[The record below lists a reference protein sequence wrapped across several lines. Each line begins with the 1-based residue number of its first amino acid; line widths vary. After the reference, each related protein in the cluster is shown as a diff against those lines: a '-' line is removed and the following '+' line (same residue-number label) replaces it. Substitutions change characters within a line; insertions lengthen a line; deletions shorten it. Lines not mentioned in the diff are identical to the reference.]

1 MKVKLW
7 RRAFAASM
15 SAVMLL
21 GLTACGGS
29 NESSDGIKTF
39 TMFTAMPGSEI
50 NDDNDVMNIIAEKT
64 GAKLKETWLT
74 GQTDAEA
81 IGTIIAGGEYP
92 DFINGGDAMM
102 SLYDAGVLVPWD
114 DYLEKYPNLKEMYT
128 DEEWDNFRQEDGKIY
143 WANVFQNT
151 YGEDRATTHNDE
163 AFWIQARVLEWA
175 GYPEIKTLDQYFDL
189 LESYADANPTM
200 ANGTKN
206 IPYTA
211 LCEDWRYFCIENA
224 PQFLDGYPNDGSVI
238 VDKDTMQV
246 VDYNTTPTAKRYFQ
260 KLNEEYQKG
269 YVDVEFA
276 TQTYD
281 EYIAKLSTGA
291 VLGMCDQWWDFA
303 YNVNDVFK
311 QQGIGLLFLIFFS
324 GMDILG
330 ALYSSRLPD
339 LLAYDAMHLEWW
351 TNDFQFS
358 SLTTCLFWVFNQTV
372 GAWLATV
379 CFLQEKD
386 CRNYLLLGTACLMCG
401 PFPFV
406 GLVIFMVVRGIVLL
420 AQRQKGVLQSAFSP
434 TNVLVLVVVL
444 SITASYFLANNA
456 FGYSVLGETVAGNQ
470 AAQQTFGQNV
480 LTSLQKGM
488 LVFYLLDAGI
498 YLLLLWRQ
506 NRRSWLFYTCA
517 VSLFIIPFFKVGQ
530 GCDFC
535 MRVSIPAIFILMTL
549 CARYFIALVGTKW
562 RDGTLAQHAVTILL
576 AATLLIGACTPAM
589 EIYRGICH
597 IAKEGTFCLE
607 NEEPYTLADRP
618 VSLNFETQNCENKLF
633 FTYFAK

>member
-1 MKVKLW
+1 M
-7 RRAFAASM
+7 
-15 SAVMLL
+15 
-21 GLTACGGS
+21 
-29 NESSDGIKTF
+29 
-39 TMFTAMPGSEI
+39 
-50 NDDNDVMNIIAEKT
+50 
-64 GAKLKETWLT
+64 
-74 GQTDAEA
+74 
-81 IGTIIAGGEYP
+81 
-92 DFINGGDAMM
+92 
-102 SLYDAGVLVPWD
+102 
-114 DYLEKYPNLKEMYT
+114 
-128 DEEWDNFRQEDGKIY
+128 
-143 WANVFQNT
+143 
-151 YGEDRATTHNDE
+151 
-163 AFWIQARVLEWA
+163 
-175 GYPEIKTLDQYFDL
+175 
-189 LESYADANPTM
+189 
-200 ANGTKN
+200 
-206 IPYTA
+206 
-211 LCEDWRYFCIENA
+211 
-224 PQFLDGYPNDGSVI
+224 
-238 VDKDTMQV
+238 
-246 VDYNTTPTAKRYFQ
+246 
-260 KLNEEYQKG
+260 
-269 YVDVEFA
+269 
-276 TQTYD
+276 
-281 EYIAKLSTGA
+281 
-291 VLGMCDQWWDFA
+291 
-303 YNVNDVFK
+303 
-311 QQGIGLLFLIFFS
+311 
-324 GMDILG
+324 
-330 ALYSSRLPD
+330 
-339 LLAYDAMHLEWW
+339 
-351 TNDFQFS
+351 
-358 SLTTCLFWVFNQTV
+358 FNQTV

-406 GLVIFMVVRGIVLL
+406 GLVIFMVVRGICL

-434 TNVLVLVVVL
+434 ANVLVLVVVL

-618 VSLNFETQNCENKLF
+618 VSLNFETQSCENKLF

>member
-311 QQGIGLLFLIFFS
+311 QQGLDEQGCNYVPLGLTIDEGMENRWHTYADTLNNSSGVAVTTSCSDIDAAFKFMNDLLDQEIHDLRFWGVEGEDYLVDENGLYYRTDEMRGSHLQGLTPVQLFLH
-324 GMDILG
+324 
-330 ALYSSRLPD
+330 A
-339 LLAYDAMHLEWW
+339 A
-351 TNDFQFS
+351 
-358 SLTTCLFWVFNQTV
+358 
-372 GAWLATV
+372 
-379 CFLQEKD
+379 
-386 CRNYLLLGTACLMCG
+386 
-401 PFPFV
+401 
-406 GLVIFMVVRGIVLL
+406 
-420 AQRQKGVLQSAFSP
+420 
-434 TNVLVLVVVL
+434 
-444 SITASYFLANNA
+444 
-456 FGYSVLGETVAGNQ
+456 VAGHQPGRQERHEVRAADKRIHGRPVHPPAESVCCLRRRQLRRYDRFCERRRGPLVPDVFLLRFNDYRNPRWCCLGQ
-470 AAQQTFGQNV
+470 DGRSQTRMAAQ
-480 LTSLQKGM
+480 SC
-488 LVFYLLDAGI
+488 Y
-498 YLLLLWRQ
+498 
-506 NRRSWLFYTCA
+506 
-517 VSLFIIPFFKVGQ
+517 
-530 GCDFC
+530 
-535 MRVSIPAIFILMTL
+535 
-549 CARYFIALVGTKW
+549 
-562 RDGTLAQHAVTILL
+562 
-576 AATLLIGACTPAM
+576 GA
-589 EIYRGICH
+589 
-597 IAKEGTFCLE
+597 
-607 NEEPYTLADRP
+607 
-618 VSLNFETQNCENKLF
+618 
-633 FTYFAK
+633 